1 MIDRYSL
8 EKMKSIWSEENK
20 FRKWLE
26 VELAACEA
34 WKVLGKIPETSLR
47 KIKKNAKF
55 SIKRINEIEKTTDHD
70 VIAFL
75 TSVAEYVGPD
85 SRFIHMGMTSSDV
98 VDTSLVIIDEG
109 SRPAYY
115 CRYRR
120 PYKGAESKSKT
131 VQTHAHDRKKP
142 RHPRGAYY
150 IRPENG
156 ALL

>member
-34 WKVLGKIPETSLR
+34 WKQIGKIPDAALK
-47 KIKKNAKF
+47 KIKKDAKF
-55 SIKRINEIEKTTDHD
+55 SVKRINEIEKTVDHD

-75 TSVAEYVGPD
+75 TNVAEHVGPD

-98 VDTSLVIIDEG
+98 VDTSL
-109 SRPAYY
+109 SLLMR
-115 CRYRR
+115 
-120 PYKGAESKSKT
+120 ESSS
-131 VQTHAHDRKKP
+131 
-142 RHPRGAYY
+142 
-150 IRPENG
+150 
-156 ALL
+156 